1 MKMCVS
7 VAGLKTRGLYASQK
21 FWVLT
26 IPAFNAAK
34 KAEGTLLRESKGGL
48 GAYAYCLEVKAPYV
62 GLHKITN
69 TCKSYESEVIPTW
82 DGALLKWEREARVD
96 QKRCLRQH
104 DPTQYDPQPSPEHYL
119 WFMQASLTAGSC

>member
-7 VAGLKTRGLYASQK
+7 VTGLRTRGLYASLK

-26 IPAFNAAK
+26 ILTFNAAK
-34 KAEGTLLRESKGGL
+34 KAEEILLCESKGQAGWGHTL
-48 GAYAYCLEVKAPYV
+48 TVWTVKAPYV

-69 TCKSYESEVIPTW
+69 TCKSYESSPSIGIGKLLSYESEVIPTW

-96 QKRCLRQH
+96 
-104 DPTQYDPQPSPEHYL
+104 
-119 WFMQASLTAGSC
+119 